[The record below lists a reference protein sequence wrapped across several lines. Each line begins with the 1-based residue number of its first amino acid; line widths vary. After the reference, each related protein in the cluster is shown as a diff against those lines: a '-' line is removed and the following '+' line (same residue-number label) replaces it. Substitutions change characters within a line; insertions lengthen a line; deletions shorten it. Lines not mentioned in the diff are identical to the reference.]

1 MRVMLDDE
9 ACTELLGFAAQRLAD
24 ADVPAS
30 VLAGLRAGRMVALRK
45 QSGGIRGL
53 VMADV
58 FRRLVS
64 RTLAQ
69 QAATAFQES
78 CAPFQY
84 ALSTRAGAEA
94 LVRGLGLSTELSA
107 RATVVSVDGIGA
119 YDHVSRAAMFEGLR
133 RDNRLAGL
141 IPFVRQFY
149 GQESSYLF
157 YDACGRAHDVLQ
169 AEGGEQGDPLMPGLF
184 AVAIHP
190 ALVALVAT
198 QTALRGGERL
208 YAFLD
213 DAYVTCDPERVHAT
227 FVALRQAL
235 KSHANIDLNV
245 GKTRVWNAAGE
256 EPPGLSEWMPP
267 AQDGSPVWVGDPT
280 LPPEL
285 QGIHVLGTPLG
296 HDAFRKAALLAKR
309 CQHDSL
315 LDKLPGLPDLQTAW
329 LLLLM
334 CACPRSNYLL
344 RTMQPSITEEFAARH
359 DRVIMGC
366 LSELLGSDGPLHL
379 DDQALQRAKLPLRLG
394 GLGLRSA
401 EAGRCAAYWAS
412 WADTLPTLQ
421 ARVPELVAAACPL
434 AGNAGAVPATSG
446 VAELLQAATRL
457 NEAGY
462 MVPGWDALLAGGEPP
477 REPAERDHG
486 DTLRGWQRAAAAC
499 LDKSACASLYSDL
512 DPASRAL
519 MLSQA
524 GPGGSLA
531 ITVLPTAPEF
541 RMPSSHMRVLL
552 LRRLR
557 QPLPVAPRAC
567 RCGGALDPLGDHRAA
582 CPTAGVLGARGAPL
596 EWAAAR
602 VCREAGA
609 RVASNVM
616 IRDMNLDAPATDARR
631 IEVLANGL
639 PLWQGAQ
646 AAVDTTLVS
655 PLTRDGAPRPGAD
668 RTAGSAVAAAANR
681 KRRETYPELAVARR
695 CKLVVVGIEVGGR
708 FGAEAAAFLR
718 KLAVARAREVPARL
732 RSATRQASLHRWMG
746 MLATAA
752 QRALAHSLLELP
764 KAGVDACSGAE
775 PPLGEL
781 LADVRGTHYVPSSRL
796 PAPTGERG

>member
-1 MRVMLDDE
+1 
-9 ACTELLGFAAQRLAD
+9 
-24 ADVPAS
+24 
-30 VLAGLRAGRMVALRK
+30 
-45 QSGGIRGL
+45 
-53 VMADV
+53 
-58 FRRLVS
+58 
-64 RTLAQ
+64 
-69 QAATAFQES
+69 
-78 CAPFQY
+78 
-84 ALSTRAGAEA
+84 
-94 LVRGLGLSTELSA
+94 
-107 RATVVSVDGIGA
+107 
-119 YDHVSRAAMFEGLR
+119 
-133 RDNRLAGL
+133 
-141 IPFVRQFY
+141 
-149 GQESSYLF
+149 
-157 YDACGRAHDVLQ
+157 
-169 AEGGEQGDPLMPGLF
+169 
-184 AVAIHP
+184 
-190 ALVALVAT
+190 
-198 QTALRGGERL
+198 
-208 YAFLD
+208 
-213 DAYVTCDPERVHAT
+213 
-227 FVALRQAL
+227 
-235 KSHANIDLNV
+235 
-245 GKTRVWNAAGE
+245 
-256 EPPGLSEWMPP
+256 
-267 AQDGSPVWVGDPT
+267 
-280 LPPEL
+280 
-285 QGIHVLGTPLG
+285 
-296 HDAFRKAALLAKR
+296 
-309 CQHDSL
+309 
-315 LDKLPGLPDLQTAW
+315 
-329 LLLLM
+329 
-334 CACPRSNYLL
+334 
-344 RTMQPSITEEFAARH
+344 MQPSITEDFAARH
-359 DRVIMGC
+359 DRAIMGW

-379 DDQALQRAKLPLRLG
+379 DDQALQRAKLPRTG
-394 GLGLRSA
+394 PCGQTHCPRCRTESRS
-401 EAGRCAAYWAS
+401 Y
-412 WADTLPTLQ
+412 
-421 ARVPELVAAACPL
+421 PL
-434 AGNAGAVPATSG
+434 AGNAGAVLATNG
-446 VAELLQAATRL
+446 VAELLQAAMRL
-457 NEAGY
+457 NEASY

-499 LDKSACASLYSDL
+499 LDKSACVYFDL

-531 ITVLPTAPEF
+531 ITALPTAPEF

-557 QPLPVAPRAC
+557 QPLSLAPRTC

-602 VCREAGA
+602 VCRETGA

-681 KRRETYPELAVARR
+681 KWRETYPEMAVARR

-764 KAGVDACSGAE
+764 LAGGRCVQRRRAASGRASGGRARHSLRAQQPPAC
-775 PPLGEL
+775 P
-781 LADVRGTHYVPSSRL
+781 HQ
-796 PAPTGERG
+796 

>member
-1 MRVMLDDE
+1 
-9 ACTELLGFAAQRLAD
+9 
-24 ADVPAS
+24 
-30 VLAGLRAGRMVALRK
+30 MVALRK

-69 QAATAFQES
+69 PAATAFQES

-107 RATVVSVDGIGA
+107 RATVVSVDGVGA

-133 RDNRLAGL
+133 RDNRLAGP
-141 IPFVRQFY
+141 IPFVCQFY
-149 GQESSYLF
+149 GQERSYLF
-157 YDACGRAHDVLQ
+157 YDAFGRAHDVLQ
-169 AEGGEQGDPLMPGLF
+169 AEGREQGDPLMPGLF

-190 ALVALVAT
+190 ALVAT

-213 DAYVTCDPERVHAT
+213 DAYLTRDPQCVRAT
-227 FVALRQAL
+227 FLALRQAL

-280 LPPEL
+280 RPLEL

-309 CQHDSL
+309 CPHDSL

-334 CACPRSNYLL
+334 CACPRSNYFLL
-344 RTMQPSITEEFAARH
+344 RTMQPSITEDFAARH
-359 DRVIMGC
+359 DRAIMGR
-366 LSELLGSDGPLHL
+366 LSEFLGSDGPPHR

-421 ARVPELVAAACPL
+421 DRVPELVAAAYPL

-446 VAELLQAATRL
+446 VGHKRLAELLQAATFL

-462 MVPGWDALLAGGEPP
+462 VVPGWDALLAGGEPP

-486 DTLRGWQRAAAAC
+486 DTLRGWQRTAAAC

-541 RMPSSHMRVLL
+541 RMSSSHMRVLL

-557 QPLPVAPRAC
+557 QPLPVAPRTC
-567 RCGGALDPLGDHRAA
+567 RCGGALDPLGGTEQPAPQPESWA
-582 CPTAGVLGARGAPL
+582 LGAR
-596 EWAAAR
+596 R
-602 VCREAGA
+602 
-609 RVASNVM
+609 S
-616 IRDMNLDAPATDARR
+616 
-631 IEVLANGL
+631 NGL
-639 PLWQGAQ
+639 
-646 AAVDTTLVS
+646 
-655 PLTRDGAPRPGAD
+655 
-668 RTAGSAVAAAANR
+668 
-681 KRRETYPELAVARR
+681 RRA
-695 CKLVVVGIEVGGR
+695 
-708 FGAEAAAFLR
+708 FAE
-718 KLAVARAREVPARL
+718 
-732 RSATRQASLHRWMG
+732 
-746 MLATAA
+746 
-752 QRALAHSLLELP
+752 QRAQGWP
-764 KAGVDACSGAE
+764 QM
-775 PPLGEL
+775 
-781 LADVRGTHYVPSSRL
+781 
-796 PAPTGERG
+796 